1 VNATVDNFKWPQ
13 SWKTNLAYDWKFAK
27 GWILTVEGIFSQDIN
42 QVVHRN
48 YNMMAPSERL
58 TGTGDNREIFA
69 SFPETNIYS
78 SSEGSIGFLE
88 AGTIIL
94 DNVREGYQASLTAQ
108 VSKLWDFGLNIMGAY
123 TFLESKDY
131 TSIPAEIAA
140 DAFQRNPVVGNPNTP
155 SVSWSRYGARHRFIA
170 SAFYKL
176 SYSFMASHFGL
187 FLESSAGQRYSFRY
201 AGDLNQ
207 DAIFNNDLIYVPA
220 SQSDINFGTVDE
232 NGNGIQAADADDQW
246 NALAQFINQDDYL
259 KDRRGQYAE
268 RNGAE
273 LPMWSQI
280 DFKYMHDFNFKVGN
294 KGKINT
300 IQLSVDIIN
309 IGNMFNSDWGVIQL
323 PRTTTPITVQGVDN
337 DNTPW
342 FSFDQNLNNSYVQD
356 VSINSKWQ
364 MQIGIRYIFN

>member
-1 VNATVDNFKWPQ
+1 
-13 SWKTNLAYDWKFAK
+13 
-27 GWILTVEGIFSQDIN
+27 
-42 QVVHRN
+42 
-48 YNMMAPSERL
+48 
-58 TGTGDNREIFA
+58 
-69 SFPETNIYS
+69 
-78 SSEGSIGFLE
+78 
-88 AGTIIL
+88 
-94 DNVREGYQASLTAQ
+94 
-108 VSKLWDFGLNIMGAY
+108 
-123 TFLESKDY
+123 
-131 TSIPAEIAA
+131 
-140 DAFQRNPVVGNPNTP
+140 
-155 SVSWSRYGARHRFIA
+155 
-170 SAFYKL
+170 
-176 SYSFMASHFGL
+176 MASHFGL
-187 FLESSAGQRYSFRY
+187 FLESSAGQRYSFTY

-207 DAIFNNDLIYVPA
+207 DAIFNNDLLYVPA

-232 NGNGIQAADADDQW
+232 NGNGIQAADANDQW

-273 LPMWSQI
+273 MPMWTQI

-309 IGNMFNSDWGVIQL
+309 IGNLFNSDWGVIEL

-337 DNTPW
+337 NNTPW
-342 FSFDQNLNNSYVQD
+342 YSFDQNLNSSYVQD